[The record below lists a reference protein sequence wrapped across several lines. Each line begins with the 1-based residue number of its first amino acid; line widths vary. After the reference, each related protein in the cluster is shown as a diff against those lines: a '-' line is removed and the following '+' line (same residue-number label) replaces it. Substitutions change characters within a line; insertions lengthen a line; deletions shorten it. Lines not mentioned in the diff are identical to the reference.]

1 MTHLVLCL
9 GIDRIRNKLKW
20 APTPYKY
27 TVKSG
32 SAKRLKVIATEGFIL
47 FEMVSSRQDGLL
59 QDKVTFLPDKLELT
73 GLQFPLTTNSS
84 PITRSVFPFPWLYS
98 ILPAYQFTWTRRA
111 VSCALPFLFE
121 ITFITTNNPS
131 AIKETLFAFLV
142 PGNPYCV
149 HKPWQ
154 WRGSYIKLSR
164 LTSVNRSFSSLQWS
178 NTCCLWPAPGRK
190 DETRADCCVMTCF
203 FSTLPRFSC
212 SRPKNVG
219 KWSWEFHIG

>member
-1 MTHLVLCL
+1 MTKDYHHSGYHQNTLWPIWCCVWVST
-9 GIDRIRNKLKW
+9 RIRNKLKW

-131 AIKETLFAFLV
+131 AIRNTFCIF
-142 PGNPYCV
+142 GSW
-149 HKPWQ
+149 KP
-154 WRGSYIKLSR
+154 L
-164 LTSVNRSFSSLQWS
+164 L
-178 NTCCLWPAPGRK
+178 
-190 DETRADCCVMTCF
+190 RA
-203 FSTLPRFSC
+203 
-212 SRPKNVG
+212 
-219 KWSWEFHIG
+219 